1 MRTEHDLIGDYELPA
16 SSLWGVHTARA
27 VDNFA
32 ISGVS
37 IGHYRNLI
45 RALGLTKAAAARVN
59 AAIGGL
65 EAEKARYIELACLEV
80 AEGKLDEHFVVD
92 AIQGGAG
99 TSTNMNANEV
109 IANRA
114 LELMG
119 RPPGDYKTIHPLND
133 VNRSQST
140 NDVYPTALRLALI
153 FEIGLLDQSLTD
165 LKNSYEAK
173 AKEFADILKMARTQL
188 QDAVPI
194 TLGQEFQAFAVSTS
208 KDIERLH
215 ELRPLLAEVNLGGT
229 AVGTELNTPKGYTKK
244 VVAELS
250 KLSGVKLTSA
260 KDLVEA
266 TQSSG
271 VLVTFSSVLKRI
283 AVKQS
288 KIASDLRLL
297 SSGPRAGFNE
307 INLPEKQAG
316 SSIMPGKV
324 NPVIPEVINQI
335 AFTVIGNDLTVTMAA
350 ESGQLQLNAFE
361 PIIARSLMMSVVYLR
376 QSCHILAEFCISG
389 ITANVEHLRLTVENS
404 IGLATA
410 LGPKLGYDKT
420 SLIAKHAQQHNMS
433 VKEAVMDLGLMTEE
447 EFYKL
452 LGDVRKLT
460 GQD

>member
-27 VDNFA
+27 VDNFP

-119 RPPGDYKTIHPLND
+119 KSPGDYDVIHPLND

-173 AKEFADILKMARTQL
+173 AREFADILKMARTQL

-194 TLGQEFQAFAVSTS
+194 TLGQEFHAFAV
-208 KDIERLH
+208 
-215 ELRPLLAEVNLGGT
+215 
-229 AVGTELNTPKGYTKK
+229 
-244 VVAELS
+244 
-250 KLSGVKLTSA
+250 
-260 KDLVEA
+260 
-266 TQSSG
+266 
-271 VLVTFSSVLKRI
+271 
-283 AVKQS
+283 
-288 KIASDLRLL
+288 
-297 SSGPRAGFNE
+297 
-307 INLPEKQAG
+307 
-316 SSIMPGKV
+316 
-324 NPVIPEVINQI
+324 
-335 AFTVIGNDLTVTMAA
+335 
-350 ESGQLQLNAFE
+350 
-361 PIIARSLMMSVVYLR
+361 
-376 QSCHILAEFCISG
+376 
-389 ITANVEHLRLTVENS
+389 
-404 IGLATA
+404 
-410 LGPKLGYDKT
+410 
-420 SLIAKHAQQHNMS
+420 
-433 VKEAVMDLGLMTEE
+433 
-447 EFYKL
+447 
-452 LGDVRKLT
+452 
-460 GQD
+460 